1 MHFIK
6 PLSLSEVIRLVSDI
20 VHIDTMQI
28 PYTPRYHRWSRRS
41 RDRVLVLPR
50 IRRRENEKKKKKKK
64 GGGEKKGKEPVEG
77 VILLDTRLY
86 GESD

>member
-1 MHFIK
+1 M
-6 PLSLSEVIRLVSDI
+6 IRLVSDI

-28 PYTPRYHRWSRRS
+28 PYIPRYHRWPRRS
-41 RDRVLVLPR
+41 RDRVLVLPC
-50 IRRRENEKKKKKKK
+50 RENEKKKKKKK
-64 GGGEKKGKEPVEG
+64 KKKGGGGGKKKEKGKEPVEG